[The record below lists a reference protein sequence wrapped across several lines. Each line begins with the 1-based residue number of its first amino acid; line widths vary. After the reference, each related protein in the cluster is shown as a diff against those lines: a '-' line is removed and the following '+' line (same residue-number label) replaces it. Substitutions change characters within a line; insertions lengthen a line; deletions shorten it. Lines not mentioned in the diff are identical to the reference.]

1 MNQQR
6 FAKWTFL
13 IAGVYGLLATVPL
26 YFNEVRMGEDYPPP
40 INHPEYYYGFA
51 GVVVAWAVLFL
62 FLSRDPLRYRPM
74 MIPAMLEKF
83 SFPPAVFI
91 LYAQGRVHSLYIPL
105 ALIDFA
111 FGVLFVISFFKTK
124 ETTPAPNLQVKR

>member
-1 MNQQR
+1 MNQAR
-6 FAKWTFL
+6 FAKWTFFA
-13 IAGVYGLLATVPL
+13 AGVYGLLATVPL
-26 YFNEVRMGEDYPPP
+26 YFNEARMGEDYPPA

-83 SFPPAVFI
+83 SFPPAIFI
-91 LYAQGRVHSLYIPL
+91 LFAQGRVAPLFIPL
-105 ALIDFA
+105 ALIDLA
-111 FGVLFVISFFKTK
+111 FGVLFVISYFKTREPK
-124 ETTPAPNLQVKR
+124 TTQ